1 MDSIKQAQEIL
12 KQIRD
17 EREWKQFHT
26 PANLA
31 KSICIE
37 SAELLECFQ
46 WSNDVFDLQDVKEE
60 LADVF
65 SYCLL
70 LADTLDLDPMD
81 IVMEKAGK
89 TRKKYPVE
97 KAKGKSTKY
106 DKL

>member
-1 MDSIKQAQEIL
+1 MDSVKQAQEIL

-46 WSNDVFDLQDVKEE
+46 
-60 LADVF
+60 
-65 SYCLL
+65 
-70 LADTLDLDPMD
+70 
-81 IVMEKAGK
+81 
-89 TRKKYPVE
+89 
-97 KAKGKSTKY
+97 
-106 DKL
+106 

>member
-1 MDSIKQAQEIL
+1 MDSVKQAQEIL

-70 LADTLDLDPMD
+70 LADTLD
-81 IVMEKAGK
+81 
-89 TRKKYPVE
+89 RKSVV
-97 KAKGKSTKY
+97 
-106 DKL
+106 